1 MDPVGKSGL
10 MPTQP
15 MSPSNMLAHGWLITD
30 PSIDFRGWWRLF
42 LSQIIQTRSVY
53 IYMCVCVRMYVLS
66 SIKVL
71 YIFLVMLFSF

>member
-42 LSQIIQTRSVY
+42 LSQISRYIQTWSVY
-53 IYMCVCVRMYVLS
+53 IYVCVYVCMY
-66 SIKVL
+66 
-71 YIFLVMLFSF
+71 